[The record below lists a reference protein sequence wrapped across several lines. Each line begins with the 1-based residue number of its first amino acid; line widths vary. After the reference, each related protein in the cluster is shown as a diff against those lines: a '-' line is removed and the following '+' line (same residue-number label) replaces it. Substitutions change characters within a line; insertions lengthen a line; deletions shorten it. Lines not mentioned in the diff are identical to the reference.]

1 VASLEIGPA
10 CPSTLSI
17 ITGLQSSEY
26 KDVSIGPGLH
36 PVHSP
41 FHLPSAGARVFKL
54 GGPNLKLGG
63 PKFFIDFRPGKACH
77 T

>member
-1 VASLEIGPA
+1 VASLKIGPT

-17 ITGLQSSEY
+17 TAGLQSSEY

-41 FHLPSAGARVFKL
+41 FHLPSAGARAFKL
-54 GGPNLKLGG
+54 GGPNLKVGR
-63 PKFFIDFRPGKACH
+63 PKFFINFSPEKACRA
-77 T
+77 